1 VVTSADSAARLAS
14 PVEVFYSYSHRDEKF
29 RDELEKSLTMLKRDG
44 IITGWHDRKI
54 GGGEE
59 WAGEIDEHINSARI
73 ILLLI
78 SADFLASDYCYD
90 IEVKRAMERHEAGEA
105 LVIPVILRPVD
116 WSSAPFGKLQGFPK
130 DAKPITKWSNRD
142 EAFKD
147 VALGMRKIAEK
158 LHAERLAAGPR
169 LVAPAAKAGALPRIW
184 NVPHSRNP
192 NFTGREDLLKQL
204 HDSLRSGKHAALTQA
219 LHGLGG
225 IGKTQTATEYCY
237 LNAADYDLVWWIR
250 SEEPGKLAADYA
262 GLANELGLAEKD
274 ARDQRI
280 TVQAVRA
287 ALARRTRWL
296 LVFDNARGPEDVRD
310 YLPQG
315 NNGHVL
321 VTSRN
326 PAFGS
331 VAHALPVPT
340 MKTTE
345 AVEFLLKRAPSADE
359 KGAKALAEA
368 LGGLPLA
375 LEHAGAYVEE
385 HGANFSGYLQLFRKR
400 QKGILGRA
408 HAPVGYEATV
418 STTWEIS
425 FIEVE
430 KESEAA
436 GQLMN
441 LCAFLA
447 PDDIGREMLR
457 GGAEELPEPLAKA
470 VADDLQWNDA
480 VGALR
485 KHSLIEVQGGTISV
499 HRLVQ
504 AVVRDR
510 LDEERRKKWAEA
522 AVRVVNA
529 AFPYKRNDVKTWAP
543 SSRLLPH
550 ALASAGFGEE
560 LQVALKTCSRLL
572 NEVGLYLSGR
582 AEFSAAKSVHERSV
596 RIDEAAYGADHPE
609 VAIDL
614 NNLGLVLEE
623 LGDFAG
629 AQACF
634 ERSLRIGE
642 AAYGP
647 DHPKV
652 AIRVNNLGNALQDQ
666 GDLAG
671 ARACYERALKIN
683 EATYGPDHPT
693 TAIRVNNLGVVLKD
707 QGDLVGARACFE
719 RALKIQEAAYG
730 PDHPSVAIDV
740 SNLGGVLKDQ
750 GDLTG
755 ARACFERALKI
766 DEAAYGPAHPTV
778 AIRLNNLGLVLRDQ
792 EDLAQARTC
801 IERALRIFEQA
812 LGKYHPSTR
821 TARGWLESLG

>member
-1 VVTSADSAARLAS
+1 LSFVVTSVHNAAGLAS
-14 PVEVFYSYSHRDEKF
+14 AVDVFYSYSHKDWKL

-44 IITGWHDRKI
+44 IITGWYDRKI

-59 WAGEIDEHINSARI
+59 WAGAIDEHINSARI

-116 WSSAPFGKLQGFPK
+116 WSSAPFGRLQGFPR
-130 DAKPITKWSNRD
+130 DAKPITKWKNRD

-147 VALGMRKIAEK
+147 VALGIRKVAEK
-158 LHAERLAAGPR
+158 LHAEGSTAGPR
-169 LVAPAAKAGALPRIW
+169 LVVPAATTGALPRIW

-192 NFTGREDLLKQL
+192 NFTGREELLTQV
-204 HDSLRSGKHAALTQA
+204 HDSLRSGNHAALTQA

-237 LNAADYDLVWWIR
+237 LHAADYELAWWIR

-262 GLANELGLAEKD
+262 GLANELGLIEKD
-274 ARDQRI
+274 AQDQRI

-331 VAHALPVPT
+331 VAHPLPVPT

-345 AVEFLLKRAPSADE
+345 VMEFLLKRAPSVDE
-359 KGAKALAEA
+359 TGAKALAEA

-385 HGANFSGYLQLFRKR
+385 CSASFSGYLELFLRR
-400 QKGILGRA
+400 QKDILGRA
-408 HAPVGYEATV
+408 QAPVGYEATV
-418 STTWEIS
+418 ATTWEIS
-425 FIEVE
+425 FAEVE
-430 KESEAA
+430 KGSEAA

-447 PDDIGREMLR
+447 PDDIGREMLQS
-457 GGAEELPEPLAKA
+457 GSEILPEPLAAA
-470 VADDLQWNDA
+470 VSDDLQWNDA
-480 VGALR
+480 VGVLR
-485 KHSLIEVQGGTISV
+485 KYSLIEVQDGAISV

-504 AVVRDR
+504 AVARDR
-510 LDEERRKKWAEA
+510 LDQEERKKWAEA
-522 AVRVVNA
+522 AVKVVDT
-529 AFPYKRNDVKTWAP
+529 AFPYDDNDLQTWAP

-550 ALASAGFGEE
+550 ALASMDRAEE
-560 LQVALKTCSRLL
+560 LQVALKTCWRLL

-582 AEFSAAKSVHERSV
+582 AEFLAARSVHER
-596 RIDEAAYGADHPE
+596 A
-609 VAIDL
+609 
-614 NNLGLVLEE
+614 
-623 LGDFAG
+623 
-629 AQACF
+629 
-634 ERSLRIGE
+634 LRICEVVFGSV
-642 AAYGP
+642 
-647 DHPKV
+647 HPALAV
-652 AIRVNNLGNALQDQ
+652 DMNNLGNVLRDL

-671 ARACYERALKIN
+671 AREHYEQALKID
-683 EATYGPDHPT
+683 ELAYGPDEPDV
-693 TAIRVNNLGVVLKD
+693 AIDVNNLGNVLRD
-707 QGDLVGARACFE
+707 LGDLAGARACFE
-719 RALKIQEAAYG
+719 RALRIQEAAYG

-740 SNLGGVLKDQ
+740 SNIGSVLWDQ
-750 GDLTG
+750 GDLAG
-755 ARACFERALKI
+755 ARACFERALGI
-766 DEAAYGPAHPTV
+766 DEAVYGPDHPGIATYV
-778 AIRLNNLGLVLRDQ
+778 WWLGVVFRDLG
-792 EDLAQARTC
+792 DTAQARAHL
-801 IERALRIFEQA
+801 ERAARIFEQT
-812 LGKYHPSTR
+812 LGKDHPSTQR
-821 TARGWLESLG
+821 AGRWLKGLG